1 MDPDEVQDIPSN
13 VIHRCLGPEPF
24 VQIDVEGPH
33 TVQAGDVFLL
43 CSDGLSGQVTDPEMG
58 AVATALP
65 PAEACRFL
73 VDLANLRGG
82 PDNITA
88 LIVRIPPGPEA
99 NGAGGSP
106 PKPRRLP
113 RPAWWLL
120 ALAGGALLAFGAA
133 AMHFNS
139 VPGGLFV
146 FLLATVAIVAGLV
159 GLGLHYRKEQKQQ
172 TDEEEPSAPPRV
184 HRRAAC
190 RIEAPLIDR
199 LARAVAL
206 LKQRAEDNHWAPDMP
221 VFHEHHDR
229 AKELLE
235 GQDLVGAFRE
245 YCRAMLPLSRA
256 LGKHRKKEE
265 VFQPIWDKS
274 PDALRRKIDPGYST
288 R

>member
-1 MDPDEVQDIPSN
+1 M
-13 VIHRCLGPEPF
+13 
-24 VQIDVEGPH
+24 
-33 TVQAGDVFLL
+33 FLL

-82 PDNITA
+82 PDNITGA
-88 LIVRIPPGPEA
+88 RRSHPARPGGQRHRQGGGAEVAEA
-99 NGAGGSP
+99 AA
-106 PKPRRLP
+106 
-113 RPAWWLL
+113 PAWWLL

-146 FLLATVAIVAGLV
+146 FLLAAVAIVAGLV

-172 TDEEEPSAPPRV
+172 TEEEEPSSPPRV

-190 RIEAPLIDR
+190 RIDPRADRPPGAGRGDPEAAGR
-199 LARAVAL
+199 GQRTGSRTARVPRTP
-206 LKQRAEDNHWAPDMP
+206 RARQGA
-221 VFHEHHDR
+221 
-229 AKELLE
+229 ASG
-235 GQDLVGAFRE
+235 GQDLAGAFRE
-245 YCRAMLPLSRA
+245 YCRAMLPLSQA
-256 LGKHRKKEE
+256 LSKHRKKEE
-265 VFQPIWDKS
+265 VFQPIWDKN
-274 PDALRRKIDPGYST
+274 PDALRRKIDPGFSA